1 MRNKEGIDLFCRYKT
16 FIINFY
22 NVIQF
27 DNLTYFQLEISIH
40 SLIIFNT
47 FGNIFFAISKLIR
60 SDKTTKNESNK
71 LEANIKEIRTK
82 INKLSEVISQNI

>member
-1 MRNKEGIDLFCRYKT
+1 MSIQNIH
-16 FIINFY
+16 NQFY

-47 FGNIFFAISKLIR
+47 FVNIFFAISKLIR